1 MPRMDIRI
9 KTRLSGRAVYFSGKR
24 RVEEAVVVNELS
36 LSSAMVSGMG
46 PISEEGCTL
55 NINLPPHTRVELPA
69 HPLRS
74 SHKSTVFRLYFPE
87 KQAYDAIWSF
97 LRKQTPVNGSCPY
110 CGGELQNDRTLCGA
124 CRTPLDVMDSGY
136 LERHLH
142 ATFLARLESR
152 LSRCDG
158 GLLLRLLT
166 TVDQSIIGAS
176 PGCGN
181 DEFVG
186 TAPALR
192 EVFATIRKAA
202 CTDMNI
208 LILGESGTG
217 KELTAQAIHERSQR
231 RDQLMVVVN
240 CAAIPEQLLESE
252 LFGYEKGAF
261 TGAYARKAGR
271 FELADRG
278 TIFLDEIGELPAPL
292 QAKLLRFLEDHTV
305 ERVGGKRGTHVDV
318 RIIAA
323 TNCNLAAMVDQGTF
337 RRDLYYRL
345 NTISITL
352 PPLRERGD
360 DIILLAKYFFQR
372 FGAMEQSGLQGFSPA
387 ALAAISAYD
396 WPGNV
401 RELINK
407 VRRALVMA
415 SGKAIEPEDLELA
428 RVAPFVR
435 NKQPYA
441 LADSREQIIDV
452 LEQTGYCVTRA
463 ARVLGVSRP
472 TLYASMRRHGIDP
485 NGPHTDPGVPHT
497 DPGVPHT
504 DPPHTEP
511 GSSHNAAPIPFSL
524 S

>member
-1 MPRMDIRI
+1 MPRMDIRV
-9 KTRLSGRAVYFSGKR
+9 KTRLSGRAVHFSGKR

-46 PISEEGCTL
+46 PISDETCTL
-55 NINLPPHTRVELPA
+55 NISLSPRTRVELPA
-69 HPLRS
+69 QPLRS
-74 SHKSTVFRLYFPE
+74 SLKSTVFRLYFPE
-87 KQAYDAIWSF
+87 RQAYDAVWSF
-97 LRKQTPVNGSCPY
+97 LRQQAPVNGRCPY
-110 CGGELQNDRTLCGA
+110 CGGELQADCTLCGS
-124 CRTPLDVMDSGY
+124 CRGPVDVLDSGY

-142 ATFLARLESR
+142 ATLLARLETR
-152 LSRCDG
+152 LSRCDA
-158 GLLLRLLT
+158 GLVLRLLT
-166 TVDQSIIGAS
+166 TVDQSIVGMP
-176 PGCGN
+176 PGCGD

-217 KELTAQAIHERSQR
+217 KELTAQAIHERSPR
-231 RDQLMVVVN
+231 RDQPMVVVN

-278 TIFLDEIGELPAPL
+278 TIFLDEIGELPTPL

-305 ERVGGKRGTHVDV
+305 ERVGGKRGTLVDV

-360 DIILLAKYFFQR
+360 DVVVLAKYFFQR
-372 FGAMEQSGLQGFSPA
+372 FGAVEQNELQGFSPA
-387 ALAAISAYD
+387 ALAAISAYH

-415 SGKAIEPEDLELA
+415 SGKAIEPEDLELP
-428 RVAPFVR
+428 RVVPFTR
-435 NKQPYA
+435 QKQSCA
-441 LADSREQIIDV
+441 LASSREQIIDV

-485 NGPHTDPGVPHT
+485 SGPHTGPGASLAST
-497 DPGVPHT
+497 
-504 DPPHTEP
+504 
-511 GSSHNAAPIPFSL
+511 PIPLTIS
-524 S
+524 